1 MFDTEKVK
9 NLIFSRYKDYKGYSF
24 FKNEIIQFTDIYI
37 KPEEKIQN
45 KLLNKEQIY
54 IFQNDIEIQIDEHCI
69 MTHMYLKNVLYDA
82 YIDVFRFFIDSENE
96 LDNIFL
102 NIDRMKKT
110 MFNLN
115 IKKELILK
123 KIETGVN
130 YLSGDWDFDDEIIMA
145 AKNEINKQNDISD
158 INLIYNN
165 LKQGL
170 INTNETRLDV
180 TTKRYLINLINEII
194 IKKVSKSLLGRLD

>member
-123 KIETGVN
+123 KIE
-130 YLSGDWDFDDEIIMA
+130 
-145 AKNEINKQNDISD
+145 
-158 INLIYNN
+158 
-165 LKQGL
+165 
-170 INTNETRLDV
+170 
-180 TTKRYLINLINEII
+180 
-194 IKKVSKSLLGRLD
+194 KK

>member
-170 INTNETRLDV
+170 INTKETRLDV

>member
-37 KPEEKIQN
+37 KPKEKIQN

-54 IFQNDIEIQIDEHCI
+54 IFQNDVEIHMDEHCI
-69 MTHMYLKNVLYDA
+69 ATHMYLKNILYDA
-82 YIDVFRFFIDSENE
+82 YIHVFRFFIDSENE
-96 LDNIFL
+96 LNNIFL
-102 NIDRMKKT
+102 NINNIKKT

-130 YLSGDWDFDDEIIMA
+130 YLGGDWDFDDEIIIA
-145 AKNEINKQNDISD
+145 AKNKINKQNNILD

-165 LKQGL
+165 LKQGF
-170 INTNETRLDV
+170 INTSETRLDII
-180 TTKRYLINLINEII
+180 TKRYLINLINEII
-194 IKKVSKSLLGRLD
+194 IEKVSKSLLGRLD

>member
-158 INLIYNN
+158 IYLIYNN